1 MNTRM
6 KVSETD
12 EGKELQTRVD
22 ELLELLDAYR
32 AGAVTEDHSE

>member
-12 EGKELQTRVD
+12 EGKELQAQVD
-22 ELLELLDAYR
+22 DLMRLLLAYR
-32 AGAVTEDHSE
+32 TGAVKEDHTL